1 MIKITKK
8 QLIQYEQEWRQHTRD
23 MKNKKLHDLIYPTL
37 DAYIKSK
44 FGFKHQTDQFKELV
58 NKQSYRRDCVQI
70 ESRLA
75 TVSANEC
82 AAKATIKYTGT
93 YVKGIS
99 ITHKSNLVPVT
110 SQEQSIDIAHMLR

>member
-8 QLIQYEQEWRQHTRD
+8 QMIQYEQAWRQHTRD
-23 MKNKKLHDLIYPTL
+23 MKNKKLHNLIYPTL

-44 FGFKHQTDQFKELV
+44 FGFKHHTDQFKELV

-70 ESRLA
+70 ESRLTA
-75 TVSANEC
+75 ASANEC
-82 AAKATIKYTGT
+82 ATKTTIKYTGT

-110 SQEQSIDIAHMLR
+110 SQEQAIDIAHMRR